1 MMTIVG
7 RADGQKDQQKIWKDE
22 LRTILLLITGVREE

>member
-1 MMTIVG
+1 MMTMDG
-7 RADGQKDQQKIWKDE
+7 DGQKDQQKIWKDE